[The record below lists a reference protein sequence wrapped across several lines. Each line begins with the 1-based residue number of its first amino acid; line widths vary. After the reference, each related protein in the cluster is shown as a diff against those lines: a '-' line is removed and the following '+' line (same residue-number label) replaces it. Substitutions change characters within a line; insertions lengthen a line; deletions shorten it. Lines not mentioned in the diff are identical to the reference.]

1 MKQFRGICNQLMAIL
16 IATFV
21 FSCQSNGKN
30 DPAPIKKYSEYTD
43 LEKMNLKGEVIG
55 VANYNISNCE
65 NCYYFTFYNE
75 KGNIDKEF
83 DNRANDFLMSRHYI
97 YLSNILRNQI
107 NNQLFNNSK
116 LSTGIDYLNYD
127 SSFCLQSRT
136 SYSSSDNKIRY
147 TKYEYDKNGFPKEEI
162 TDDFKEKFYW
172 NNGTLDSQ
180 ILIADNQ
187 VFSKKVY
194 IKNRLSQE
202 IIFDENGNINDAMS
216 YNYKYK
222 LDGYG
227 NDIKWIRTS
236 FKGAIDSFE
245 RVIIYKGG
253 DLTKYFNAYIELQ
266 RRMYQISGNQ
276 VGTPNNT
283 DFETENNFQEQPQ
296 QKQWVNCKI
305 CHGTGLNV
313 CSECGGK
320 GIRECP
326 NCHGRGFNY
335 DAQHSTCNY
344 CGGNGQVKCIQCY
357 GKGNRGNCYSCGGRG
372 QVQE

>member
-1 MKQFRGICNQLMAIL
+1 MAIL